1 MSSTSETVQ
10 AAQRLQITG
19 VLVQMGGDDVPRLQI
34 ECEDGAIVEVANVPK
49 ELLSSMPPLLYKR
62 VTLTVEAAE

>member
-1 MSSTSETVQ
+1 MKESETVQ

-19 VLVQMGGDDVPRLQI
+19 TLVQMGGDDVPRLQI
-34 ECEDGAIVEVANVPK
+34 ECEDGAIIEVANVPK
-49 ELLSSMPPLLYKR
+49 ALLAAMPALLYKR